1 MSRKNQRAK
10 LELGKLA
17 LSASF
22 SEENYE
28 DELAKYISKL
38 KEKRRKEQENY
49 ETYSGAFLKLREEKL
64 GALQRRI
71 FANLGINI
79 YENVKEAMIDR
90 ENVEVLNTAGS
101 FDILFEEP
109 EDALKKL
116 LAALEKDAGLCDL
129 IKNAMNDSGGG
140 EVDVGT
146 SYIGL

>member
-1 MSRKNQRAK
+1 MTRKTPRAK

-17 LSASF
+17 LNASF

-28 DELAKYISKL
+28 DELAKYIAKL

-49 ETYSGAFLKLREEKL
+49 EKYSGAFLKLREEKL

>member
-1 MSRKNQRAK
+1 MSRKTPTAK

-17 LSASF
+17 LNASF

-28 DELAKYISKL
+28 DELAKYIAKL

-49 ETYSGAFLKLREEKL
+49 EKYSDAFLKLREEKL

>member
-1 MSRKNQRAK
+1 MSRKTPRAK

-17 LSASF
+17 LNASF

-28 DELAKYISKL
+28 DELAKYIAKL

-49 ETYSGAFLKLREEKL
+49 EKYSGAFLKLREEKL

>member
-1 MSRKNQRAK
+1 MTRKTPRVK

-28 DELAKYISKL
+28 DELAKYIAKL

-49 ETYSGAFLKLREEKL
+49 EKYSGAFLKLREEKL

-71 FANLGINI
+71 FIALGINI
-79 YENVKEAMIDR
+79 YETVKDAMSDR

>member
-28 DELAKYISKL
+28 DELAKYIAKL

-49 ETYSGAFLKLREEKL
+49 EKYSGAFLKLREEKL

>member
-1 MSRKNQRAK
+1 MSRKTPRAK

-17 LSASF
+17 LNASF

-28 DELAKYISKL
+28 DELAKYIAKL

-49 ETYSGAFLKLREEKL
+49 EKYSGAFLKLREEKL

-109 EDALKKL
+109 EDALKRL

>member
-1 MSRKNQRAK
+1 MTRKTQRTK

-28 DELAKYISKL
+28 DELAKYIAKL

-49 ETYSGAFLKLREEKL
+49 EKYSGAFLKLREEKL
-64 GALQRRI
+64 GSLQRKI
-71 FANLGINI
+71 FATLGINI
-79 YENVKEAMIDR
+79 YETVKDAMSDKD
-90 ENVEVLNTAGS
+90 NVEVLNTAGS

>member
-1 MSRKNQRAK
+1 MSRKPPRAK

-17 LSASF
+17 LNASF

-28 DELAKYISKL
+28 DELAKYIAKL

-49 ETYSGAFLKLREEKL
+49 EKYSGAFLKLREEKL

>member
-1 MSRKNQRAK
+1 MTRKTPRAK

-17 LSASF
+17 LNASF

-49 ETYSGAFLKLREEKL
+49 EKYSGAFLKLREEKL

>member
-1 MSRKNQRAK
+1 MSRKTPRAK

-49 ETYSGAFLKLREEKL
+49 EKYSGAFLKLREEKL